1 MKSVN
6 LTFTKEDIL
15 LFNRLDVK
23 ELGEVFRWLFN
34 YMIMFENNLNPDAAY
49 LEIQLNK
56 PAQRKLFNKYAL
68 AIKKNLLKEP
78 KEYLDVSIEDLFK
91 EYEKLSKDTE
101 EFLKTI

>member
-1 MKSVN
+1 MKAVN

-34 YMIMFENNLNPDAAY
+34 YMIMFENNLNPDGAY
-49 LEIQLNK
+49 LEIQWNK
-56 PAQRKLFNKYAL
+56 PGQRKLFNKYAL
-68 AIKKNLLKEP
+68 AIKQNLLKEP
-78 KEYLDVSIEDLFK
+78 KECLDVAIEDLFK

-101 EFLKTI
+101 ECLKTI